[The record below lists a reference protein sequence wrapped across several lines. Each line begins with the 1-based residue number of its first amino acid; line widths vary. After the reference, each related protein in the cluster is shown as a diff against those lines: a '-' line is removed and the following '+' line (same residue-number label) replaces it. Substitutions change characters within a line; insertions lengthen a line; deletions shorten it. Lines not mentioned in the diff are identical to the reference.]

1 VVVLCR
7 RTMADDLLQVV
18 ILWCLWGVN
27 AKVGVVK
34 GRHLEDVERKWR
46 GGRDWV
52 GFCCRRERA
61 KEKFDWMNRL
71 PLWGLQAYISGMKS
85 MEQH

>member
-1 VVVLCR
+1 MGWREDGMVVLCR

-34 GRHLEDVERKWR
+34 GRHLEDVETK
-46 GGRDWV
+46 
-52 GFCCRRERA
+52 
-61 KEKFDWMNRL
+61 
-71 PLWGLQAYISGMKS
+71 
-85 MEQH
+85 